1 MIGAYDKQIHDI
13 LCRKRLKV
21 QCVKKGIRNRNIRIK
36 VLILEQHFLEQ
47 KVPNRGP
54 LRTDGGGGH
63 MAENF
68 LVVGP
73 QTNSSFCVFS

>member
-1 MIGAYDKQIHDI
+1 MIYYVERGLKYNVS
-13 LCRKRLKV
+13 KRGLGTKLKRN
-21 QCVKKGIRNRNIRIK
+21 RNRNIRIK